1 MGAKWIVSWQ
11 FDDGGIFVF
20 EQVSVTL
27 NGPAGCVICPTD
39 RFAPP
44 VFHISMCLSADF
56 PKTVTPKSVGT
67 AGVGTKPMF
76 GFPEVPLLSPPPP
89 PHPMITMAEKMMA
102 IDINKY
108 RPSACVFSAVMW
120 EPRFIGFYTYFSA
133 IFRPFEAYSFYKG
146 NRRFLYMIKRYF
158 IYMRNLQTYNR
169 QTFSFSGMRRVGIVC
184 RVLPPQS
191 TNFLKLLISHIPTG
205 NYSFCLCCP
214 K

>member
-56 PKTVTPKSVGT
+56 PKTVIPKSVGT

-76 GFPEVPLLSPPPP
+76 GVPEVLLLSPPPP
-89 PHPMITMAEKMMA
+89 PHPVITMAEKMMA
-102 IDINKY
+102 SDIKKY
-108 RPSACVFSAVMW
+108 RPSACVFRAIMW
-120 EPRFIGFYTYFSA
+120 EPRFLGFHMYNSA
-133 IFRPFEAYSFYKG
+133 IFGPLEVHYFYKE
-146 NRRFLYMIKRYF
+146 NWRFLFMLKRYF
-158 IYMRNLQTYNR
+158 IYMRNLQIYYR
-169 QTFSFSGMRRVGIVC
+169 QFFSFSEMRKEGKVC
-184 RVLPPQS
+184 CDQSPP
-191 TNFLKLLISHIPTG
+191 IG
-205 NYSFCLCCP
+205 
-214 K
+214 